1 MVTNWDLRSR
11 VLSIAPP
18 NESEEQQARR
28 HARYTEYRDRIAEV
42 QRIVRDEYL
51 AASLRETA
59 TSLDHRTGVTK
70 GDRARAADKAK
81 FYLDISNE
89 ELLPLSR
96 GALLIS
102 KAELLGA
109 EMPHL
114 ACRPLEQRLAFWKR
128 KLVTPDGFA
137 SFFSLVSGTVDI
149 RQVACILNRC
159 VVLTIRSRA
168 MAEVPGLRTIWKW
181 RLPKTCNLIHMNI
194 HVPRELAYTVR
205 HQYALVA
212 VRMGVKDDIKP
223 AEVAAAIRRMD
234 DKLRAERYP
243 SWRDV
248 PVLLVRGRDNTQS
261 LSQVDCSHATGPDE
275 EEDMPIFG

>member
-1 MVTNWDLRSR
+1 VF
-11 VLSIAPP
+11 SIALP
-18 NESEEQQARR
+18 NESDEEQARR
-28 HARYTEYRDRIAEV
+28 HARHMEYRAGIAEV
-42 QRIVRDEYL
+42 QRMVKDAYL

-59 TSLDHRTGVTK
+59 ISLDYSKSVTK
-70 GDRARAADKAK
+70 GDRARAADKAN

-109 EMPHL
+109 QMTHL
-114 ACRPLEQRLAFWKR
+114 ACRPLAQRLSFWKR

-137 SFFSLVSGTVDI
+137 SFFGLVSGTVDI

-168 MAEVPGLRTIWKW
+168 MTDVPGLRAIWKW
-181 RLPKTCNLIHMNI
+181 RLPITCDLIHMNI
-194 HVPRELAYTVR
+194 HVPRELVYTAR
-205 HQYALVA
+205 HQHALVA
-212 VRMGVKDDIKP
+212 VRMGVKDDIKST
-223 AEVAAAIRRMD
+223 EVTAAIRRLD
-234 DKLRAERYP
+234 DKIQANKYP

-248 PVLLVRGRDNTQS
+248 PVLLVRGQDNTRS
-261 LSQVDCSHATGPDE
+261 LSEIDLSYATGPDE
-275 EEDMPIFG
+275 ESNSPIFG